1 MHGLNRGMEMLSIEH
16 MNDERW
22 NQICLMENLIECDD
36 AMLRKLIFECF
47 GALNFSDHMQIKMS
61 GQ

>member
-1 MHGLNRGMEMLSIEH
+1 
-16 MNDERW
+16 
-22 NQICLMENLIECDD
+22 MENLIECDD

-47 GALNFSDHMQIKMS
+47 GASNFPDHMQIKMS